1 MFITFYS
8 IFNLH
13 FDRKNICL
21 KENKKLLD
29 VLLKE
34 KKNLENRQEEL
45 ESQKIVD
52 LEEKLVKVKRLYGEM
67 KLHLVTVKF
76 CLKK

>member
-8 IFNLH
+8 IFNLD